1 MKAPFIGRAISLLVL
16 AGCVVWWGVRV
27 TSGHPAE
34 PKGLFPAPAMDAK
47 LGPPQAAAKTAV
59 FAGGCFWGVQGV
71 FQHVNGVTS
80 AISGY
85 SGGTVESPYYEL
97 VSSGSTGHAESVQV
111 VYNPSEITYGELLM
125 IFFSVA
131 HDPTQKDRQGPDIGS
146 QYRSAIFYTNA
157 EQKKIAEAYIAQI
170 NAAKVYDREI
180 ATEVVPFSAF
190 YRAEDYHQDYLR
202 KHPGNAYIQFNDLPK
217 IERLKQKYAKLYR

>member
-1 MKAPFIGRAISLLVL
+1 MKVGRAISFLVL

-27 TSGHPAE
+27 TSGQPAE
-34 PKGLFPAPAMDAK
+34 PKGLFPVPTIDAK
-47 LGPPQAAAKTAV
+47 LAPSQGTSEAAV
-59 FAGGCFWGVQGV
+59 LAGGCFWGVQGV
-71 FQHVNGVTS
+71 FQRVKGVTS
-80 AISGY
+80 ATSGY

-111 VYNPSEITYGELLM
+111 TYDPSQITYGKLLM

-131 HDPTQKDRQGPDIGS
+131 HDPTQKDRQGPDIGT

-170 NAAKVYDREI
+170 NGAKVYDHNI
-180 ATEVVPFSAF
+180 ATEVVAFSDF
-190 YRAEDYHQDYLR
+190 YRAEDYHQDYLV
-202 KHPGNAYIQFNDLPK
+202 KHPDNAYIRFNDLPK
-217 IERLKQKYAKLYR
+217 IERLKRRYPEFYH

>member
-1 MKAPFIGRAISLLVL
+1 MKSPFIGRAFSLVVL
-16 AGCVVWWGVRV
+16 LGCVVWWGVRL

-34 PKGLFPAPAMDAK
+34 PKAPVPVPAIDASLATK
-47 LGPPQAAAKTAV
+47 SELQTAV

-71 FQHVNGVTS
+71 FQHVKGVTR
-80 AISGY
+80 ATSGY
-85 SGGTVESPYYEL
+85 AGGTVENPYYEL

-111 VYNPSEITYGELLM
+111 AFDSSQITYGKLLM

-146 QYRSAIFYTNA
+146 QYRSAVFYTSA

-170 NAAKVYDREI
+170 DAAEVYDRPL
-180 ATEVVPFSAF
+180 ATQVAPLSGF
-190 YRAEDYHQDYLR
+190 YQAEDYHQDYLKNHR
-202 KHPGNAYIQFNDLPK
+202 DDSYVRFNDLPK
-217 IERLKQKYAKLYR
+217 LERLKQTYPELYR

>member
-1 MKAPFIGRAISLLVL
+1 MRAPFIGRAISLAVLV
-16 AGCVVWWGVRV
+16 GCVVWWGVRV

-34 PKGLFPAPAMDAK
+34 PKGLFPAPAIDAK
-47 LGPPQAAAKTAV
+47 LTPQQGASGTAV

-71 FQHVNGVTS
+71 FQHVKGVTS
-80 AISGY
+80 ATSGY

-111 VYNPSEITYGELLM
+111 AYDPSQITYGKLLM

-131 HDPTQKDRQGPDIGS
+131 HDPTQKERQGPDIGT

-157 EQKKIAEAYIAQI
+157 DQKKIAEAYIAQI

-180 ATEVVPFSAF
+180 ATEVVPFSEF
-190 YRAEDYHQDYLR
+190 YRAEDYHQDYLV
-202 KHPGNAYIQFNDLPK
+202 KHPDNAYIQFNDLPK
-217 IERLKQKYAKLYR
+217 IERLKQRYPELYR